1 MAKFNHPSLV
11 FYLVENWHACIQ
23 VVTIAQW
30 LEHRYNTP
38 GVEGSIPSG
47 VTIFYAQI
55 KWYVSL
61 RKLVIWV
68 VKRISEEDHQW
79 IAWKLSGSLPVTYAR
94 GSRILEQT
102 QSTSCVIFV
111 TTHSLQNCLHFYLR
125 QSNWYQ
131 SHHFV
136 FIIFISFFYY
146 HFNLKIY

>member
-1 MAKFNHPSLV
+1 MAKFNHPSLI
-11 FYLVENWHACIQ
+11 FCLVENWHACIQ

-55 KWYVSL
+55 KWHVSL
-61 RKLVIWV
+61 RKFVIWV

-79 IAWKLSGSLPVTYAR
+79 VAWRRSGCLPVSYAR
-94 GSRILEQT
+94 GSRILEQ
-102 QSTSCVIFV
+102 
-111 TTHSLQNCLHFYLR
+111 THSLQNCLHFYLR

-131 SHHFV
+131 SHHFF
-136 FIIFISFFYY
+136 FIIFISFF
-146 HFNLKIY
+146 IITSI